1 MKKDFKYFA
10 HTFLEH
16 NDEIKQVA
24 FVGGDRDKAQQG
36 FLTPLRGCTL
46 LPCKK
51 HVEDDITRKL
61 ANLGLN
67 NMKMEVSKDIFRSD
81 KE

>member
-1 MKKDFKYFA
+1 MFYMFFPVLSS
-10 HTFLEH
+10 TPLF
-16 NDEIKQVA
+16 
-24 FVGGDRDKAQQG
+24 KAQLSKSWITAN
-36 FLTPLRGCTL
+36 FDCNVITVL
-46 LPCKK
+46 CKK